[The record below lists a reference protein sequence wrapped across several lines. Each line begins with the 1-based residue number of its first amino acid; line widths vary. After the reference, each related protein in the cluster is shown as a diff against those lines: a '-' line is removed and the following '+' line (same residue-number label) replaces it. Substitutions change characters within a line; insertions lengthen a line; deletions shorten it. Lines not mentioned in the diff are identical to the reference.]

1 MGTKMRNHMKK
12 FYPLVFF
19 VLASCTST
27 LYDAWEETKMA
38 TRSYTKQGLAYLGL
52 IEEDSRIV
60 ATSQEIYQSAEEE
73 FIPLKDQDLSSQYM
87 DESYPQSKEMRT
99 PQKRGSFTAEQF
111 SKPSTTLASI
121 FSTVYFNTDEHVLS
135 QKEYYQVINRIASYM
150 KKNPHVYLS
159 VEGHCDQRA
168 SEAYNLALGTRRAQ
182 FVRSLLIKAGVES
195 EQIHTVSFGK
205 ERPVT
210 KGGTKESFA
219 KNRRVEFKIFQQ
231 RS

>member
-1 MGTKMRNHMKK
+1 MRNHMKK
-12 FYPLVFF
+12 FTPLVFF

-27 LYDAWEETKMA
+27 VYDAWEETKMA
-38 TRSYTKQGLAYLGL
+38 TKSYAKQGLAYLGL
-52 IEEDSRIV
+52 LEEESRIV
-60 ATSQEIYQSAEEE
+60 ATSQEIYQSREEE
-73 FIPLKDQDLSSQYM
+73 FVPLRDQDLSSQYM
-87 DESYPQSKEMRT
+87 DESYSQPKEA
-99 PQKRGSFTAEQF
+99 KNSVKKGSIASEQF

-182 FVRSLLIKAGVES
+182 FIRSLLVKAGVE
-195 EQIHTVSFGK
+195 QDLIHTISFGK
-205 ERPVT
+205 ERPVS
-210 KGGTKESFA
+210 KGNTKESLA

>member
-1 MGTKMRNHMKK
+1 MRNHMKK
-12 FYPLVFF
+12 FTPLVFF

-27 LYDAWEETKMA
+27 VYDAWEETKMA
-38 TRSYTKQGLAYLGL
+38 TKSYAKQGLAYLGL
-52 IEEDSRIV
+52 LEEESRIV
-60 ATSQEIYQSAEEE
+60 ATSQEIYQSREEE
-73 FIPLKDQDLSSQYM
+73 FVPLRDQDLSSQYM
-87 DESYPQSKEMRT
+87 DESYSQPKEA
-99 PQKRGSFTAEQF
+99 KNSVKKGSIASEQF

-182 FVRSLLIKAGVES
+182 FIRSLLVKAGVE
-195 EQIHTVSFGK
+195 QDLIHTVSFGK
-205 ERPVT
+205 ERPVS
-210 KGGTKESFA
+210 KGNTKESLA

>member
-1 MGTKMRNHMKK
+1 MRNHMKK
-12 FYPLVFF
+12 FTPLVFF

-27 LYDAWEETKMA
+27 VYDAWEETKMA
-38 TRSYTKQGLAYLGL
+38 TKSYAKQGLAYLGL
-52 IEEDSRIV
+52 LEEESRIV
-60 ATSQEIYQSAEEE
+60 ATSQEIYQSREEE
-73 FIPLKDQDLSSQYM
+73 FVPLRDQDLSSQYM
-87 DESYPQSKEMRT
+87 DESYSQPKEA
-99 PQKRGSFTAEQF
+99 KNSAKKGSIASEQF

-182 FVRSLLIKAGVES
+182 FIRSLLVKAGVE
-195 EQIHTVSFGK
+195 QDLIHTVSFGK
-205 ERPVT
+205 ERPVS
-210 KGGTKESFA
+210 KGNTKESLA

>member
-1 MGTKMRNHMKK
+1 MRNHMKK
-12 FYPLVFF
+12 FTPLVFF

-27 LYDAWEETKMA
+27 VYDAWEETKMA
-38 TRSYTKQGLAYLGL
+38 TKSYAKQGLAYLGL
-52 IEEDSRIV
+52 LEEESRIV
-60 ATSQEIYQSAEEE
+60 ATSQEIYQSREEE
-73 FIPLKDQDLSSQYM
+73 FVPLRDQDLSSQYM
-87 DESYPQSKEMRT
+87 DESYSQPKEAKNSVKKG
-99 PQKRGSFTAEQF
+99 PIASEQF

-182 FVRSLLIKAGVES
+182 FIRSLLVKAGVE
-195 EQIHTVSFGK
+195 QDLIHTVSFGK
-205 ERPVT
+205 ERPVS
-210 KGGTKESFA
+210 KGNTKESLA

>member
-1 MGTKMRNHMKK
+1 MRNNMKR

-27 LYDAWEETKMA
+27 LNDAWEETKTA
-38 TRSYTKQGLAYLGL
+38 TRSMTRQGLAYLGL
-52 IEEDSRIV
+52 LDEESRIV
-60 ATSQEIYQSAEEE
+60 QTSQEIYQTAEEE

-87 DESYPQSKEMRT
+87 DESYPQAKENT
-99 PQKRGSFTAEQF
+99 PTTAKRGNIGQEQF
-111 SKPSTTLASI
+111 SKPSSTLATI
-121 FSTVYFNTDEHVLS
+121 FTTVYFNTDEHVLS
-135 QKEYYQVINRIASYM
+135 QKEYYQTINRIASYM

-182 FVRSLLIKAGVES
+182 FVSSLLIKAGDGK
-195 EQIHTVSFGK
+195 EQIHTVSYGK
-205 ERPVT
+205 ERPASKGNT
-210 KGGTKESFA
+210 KDSLS

>member
-1 MGTKMRNHMKK
+1 MKK
-12 FYPLVFF
+12 FTPLVFF

-27 LYDAWEETKMA
+27 VYDAWEETKMA
-38 TRSYTKQGLAYLGL
+38 TKSYAKQGLAYLGL
-52 IEEDSRIV
+52 LEEESRIV
-60 ATSQEIYQSAEEE
+60 ATSQEIYQSREEE
-73 FIPLKDQDLSSQYM
+73 FVPLRDQDLSSQYM
-87 DESYPQSKEMRT
+87 DESYSQPKEA
-99 PQKRGSFTAEQF
+99 KNSVKKGSIASEQF

-182 FVRSLLIKAGVES
+182 FIRSLLVKAGVE
-195 EQIHTVSFGK
+195 QDLIHTVSYGK
-205 ERPVT
+205 ERPVS
-210 KGGTKESFA
+210 KGNTKESLA

>member
-12 FYPLVFF
+12 FTPLVFF

-27 LYDAWEETKMA
+27 VYDAWEETKMA
-38 TRSYTKQGLAYLGL
+38 TRSFTKQGLAYLGL
-52 IEEDSRIV
+52 IEEESRIV
-60 ATSQEIYQSAEEE
+60 ATSQEIYQSSEEE
-73 FIPLKDQDLSSQYM
+73 FVPLRDQDLSSQYM
-87 DESYPQSKEMRT
+87 DESYSQPKETKAPARKGVHAT
-99 PQKRGSFTAEQF
+99 EQF
-111 SKPSTTLASI
+111 SKPSSTLSSI

-182 FVRSLLIKAGVES
+182 FIRSLLVKAGVES
-195 EQIHTVSFGK
+195 DQINTVSFGK
-205 ERPVT
+205 ERPIS
-210 KGGTKESFA
+210 KGNTKESLA